1 MYQLEF
7 VKNPQI
13 PGNDSQKK
21 EPIRVT
27 DNWTLGTSKASL
39 TYLLWEYP
47 FQNGE
52 YFIPKRYLAKQ
63 QIQDRQQR

>member
-39 TYLLWEYP
+39 TYLFESTHFKIVFIS
-47 FQNGE
+47 FQKG
-52 YFIPKRYLAKQ
+52 I
-63 QIQDRQQR
+63 